1 MFEITHKYT
10 AEGGKKNC
18 NKISKQ
24 PIGWYNERM
33 TYVYIFTQ
41 AIGIMFTKV
50 YCIYIH
56 VFQEAVKVAIQTRL
70 FDWPSICSLGRYPK
84 ETICGL
90 ELGFF
95 SFIFIIIFFFI
106 L

>member
-10 AEGGKKNC
+10 AEGGKKIAIKSRN
-18 NKISKQ
+18 SRLA
-24 PIGWYNERM
+24 GNERM

-56 VFQEAVKVAIQTRL
+56 VFQEAVKVAI
-70 FDWPSICSLGRYPK
+70 
-84 ETICGL
+84 
-90 ELGFF
+90 
-95 SFIFIIIFFFI
+95 
-106 L
+106 

>member
-1 MFEITHKYT
+1 
-10 AEGGKKNC
+10 
-18 NKISKQ
+18 
-24 PIGWYNERM
+24 
-33 TYVYIFTQ
+33 
-41 AIGIMFTKV
+41 MFTKV

-70 FDWPSICSLGRYPK
+70 FDWPSICSFGRYPK

-95 SFIFIIIFFFI
+95 SFIFIIIFFHSKGKITAFEFYTNFRRPMTVVDSE
-106 L
+106 